1 MYYQCR
7 VLNITELD
15 DVLRYVY
22 IDGFGDLVWVKV
34 VETSLDLTQR
44 QDVRV
49 HISLFS
55 SRSIIAYT
63 IPCICIII
71 QSTNMYMYMY
81 VTMLLLLLINALLK
95 HML

>member
-49 HISLFS
+49 HNS
-55 SRSIIAYT
+55 
-63 IPCICIII
+63 
-71 QSTNMYMYMY
+71 MYMYNYTINKHVY
-81 VTMLLLLLINALLK
+81 VHVRYNVVVVVD
-95 HML
+95 